1 MYMALTVPVI
11 KKFDTTAKVTSVSS
25 GVNLSFSQSDGKFVV
40 GKEEIN
46 IEPIPSIG
54 EFSQGEI
61 LVGCADGLHCFKGIE
76 ESWGVPYEA
85 GIELVIVGSN
95 EAVVVDGLG
104 QGHLYNSNGTH
115 LTSFS
120 EESIL
125 FVSIGEKVAIAT
137 ETGLVSTYSLEG
149 EREWERPARGN
160 LGERI
165 TAIGWDQTIL
175 IVARE
180 GHGLVPGDEEALETE
195 YWNGSNLEKRIDTR
209 SRVVAIDG
217 PWMGL
222 DMGGVMLDGEIVA
235 ELNHPVHTIISFGG
249 RVLVGS
255 WFHLYSINSEGII
268 WSVETRGMVEHI
280 SANSDC
286 SAVLLAGDD
295 QNDYTDSEPV
305 VLIDANAEPIE
316 NIEEDTS
323 IDDWGEVPVIEIDAE
338 ELYGNEQSIEDIA
351 GISASSPAATHGD
364 LLSALE
370 SEVESDITGDVEED
384 DLMLALSLDAEEII
398 APSPDAGG
406 DQQVK
411 SEEDGTVTVVLDGS
425 GTTDPQERIDVWSWV
440 DDTGREIGME
450 PLLRVKLRNGSHR
463 FELRIRDK
471 DGRWSSD
478 SIDIRV
484 D

>member
-1 MYMALTVPVI
+1 MALTVPVI

-25 GVNLSFSQSDGKFVV
+25 GVNLSFSQSDGKLVV
-40 GKEEIN
+40 GNEEIK
-46 IEPIPSIG
+46 IESITSIG

-61 LVGCADGLHCFKGIE
+61 LVGCADGLHCFIGIE
-76 ESWGVPYEA
+76 ESWGAPYET
-85 GIELVIVGSN
+85 GIESVFVGGN
-95 EAVVVDGLG
+95 EAVVIDGLG
-104 QGHLYNSNGTH
+104 KGYLYNSKGTL

-125 FVSIGEKVAIAT
+125 FVSMGEKIAIAT
-137 ETGLVSTYSLEG
+137 EAGLVSTYSLEG
-149 EREWERPARGN
+149 EKEWERPVRGN
-160 LGERI
+160 IGERI
-165 TAIGWDQTIL
+165 TAIGWNDSVL
-175 IVARE
+175 VVARE
-180 GHGLVPGDEEALETE
+180 GHGLVPGEEEALEVE

-209 SRVVAIDG
+209 SRVVSIDG

-222 DMGGVMLDGEIVA
+222 DIGGVMLDGEIVA
-235 ELNHPVHTIISFGG
+235 ELSHPAHTLISFGE

-255 WFHLYSINSEGII
+255 WFHLYSINSEGIS
-268 WSVETRGMVEHI
+268 WSVETQGMVEHI

-286 SAVLLAGDD
+286 SSVLLAGDD
-295 QNDYTDSEPV
+295 QNDYTDPEPV
-305 VLIDANAEPIE
+305 VLIDANVEPVE
-316 NIEEDTS
+316 NIEDDTS
-323 IDDWGEVPVIEIDAE
+323 IDDWGDAPVIEIDAE

-351 GISASSPAATHGD
+351 GFTAITPTAAHDD

-370 SEVESDITGDVEED
+370 DEVELETTDNVEDE

-411 SEEDGTVTVVLDGS
+411 TEEDGTAIVVLDGS
-425 GTTDPQERIDVWSWV
+425 GTTDPQERIEVWSWV
-440 DDTGREIGME
+440 DDTGREIGTE
-450 PLLRVKLRNGSHR
+450 SLLRVKLRKGSHR
-463 FELRIRDK
+463 FELRIRDT